1 MTEELRCYGNARAE
15 RLNGISK
22 QEYELDCLSSV
33 LGGRKK
39 E

>member
-1 MTEELRCYGNARAE
+1 MTEEMRCYENARAE

-22 QEYELDCLSSV
+22 QEYGLDCLSSV
-33 LGGRKK
+33 SGGRKK